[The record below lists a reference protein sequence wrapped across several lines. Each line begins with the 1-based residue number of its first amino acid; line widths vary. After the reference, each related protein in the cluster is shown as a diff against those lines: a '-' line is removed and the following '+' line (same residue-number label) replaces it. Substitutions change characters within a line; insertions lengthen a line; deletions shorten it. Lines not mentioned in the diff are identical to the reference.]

1 MINFII
7 YEDDESLRRTYKN
20 VIRNFM
26 GNLVYDIYDFN
37 KFNKEVYDKIKNIMG
52 KKIFLLDAD
61 VTVVGGLEIARNI
74 RNSGDWESQ
83 IIIITAGDRYID
95 FGFTT
100 RILMLDFISKFSDI
114 KKELYFSLSVAYNIL
129 NNHDTLIFKC
139 NGEIFQLLY
148 SDIYYIEKNLHDND
162 STIVTR
168 GGSYI
173 IKSSINKIMEK
184 VGDDP
189 RFFKCHRSC
198 IVNLNNIS
206 SFDTNNNII
215 RFKDV
220 EINLISRDKRKE
232 LKEKLMND
240 RVRL

>member
-7 YEDDESLRRTYKN
+7 YEDDEPLRRTYKN

-26 GNLVYDIYDFN
+26 GNLIYDIYDFN

-52 KKIFLLDAD
+52 KKIFLLDAE
-61 VTVVGGLEIARNI
+61 VTGVGGLEIARNI

-83 IIIITAGDRYID
+83 IIIITECDRYLD
-95 FGFTT
+95 LSFTN
-100 RILMLDFISKFSDI
+100 RLLLLDFISKFSDI
-114 KKELYFSLSVAYNIL
+114 KRALYFSLNIAYNIL
-129 NNHDTLIFKC
+129 SNRDTLVFKC
-139 NGEIFQLLY
+139 GGEIFQLLY
-148 SDIYYIEKNLHDND
+148 NDIYYIEKNLYDND

-168 GGSYI
+168 GDSYI

-184 VGDDP
+184 IGDDP

-198 IVNLNNIS
+198 IVNLNNIC
-206 SFDTNNNII
+206 SFDMNNNII
-215 RFKDV
+215 KFKDT

-232 LKEKLMND
+232 LKDKLLSD
-240 RVRL
+240 KVKL